1 MSGLPSTDPNVF
13 RRLMGRWPTG
23 VAIVTTRDGTTDY
36 GLTVNGLLSVSLHP
50 PSLLVSL
57 GDDAD
62 TCPVVAKSR
71 VFVANFLSAQQRSI
85 SERFALSLASE
96 EKFRDLPL
104 HRGVTGAAIL
114 DGSLGALECRVVSEF
129 HVSDHRLFAGE
140 VVAQE
145 LGVEAAPLVFHR
157 SRYTEL

>member
-1 MSGLPSTDPNVF
+1 MSRPEVPDPAMF

-23 VAIVTTRDGTTDY
+23 VAIVTTREGERDY
-36 GLTVNGLLSVSLHP
+36 GLTVNGLLSISLHP
-50 PSLLVSL
+50 PSLLISL

-62 TCPVVAKSR
+62 SSPVVARSR
-71 VFVANFLSAQQRSI
+71 LFVANFLTARQQSI
-85 SERFALSLASE
+85 SERFAQSMPSA

-104 HRGVTGAAIL
+104 HRGATGVAII

-129 HVSDHRLFAGE
+129 PASDHHLFVGE

-145 LGVEAAPLVFHR
+145 LGEDLAPLVFHR
-157 SRYTEL
+157 SHYATL